1 MWARFVGSRNAG
13 RSRPSQDSPAPARGL
28 YHGQAPRRFASSLR
42 AFRPGFRFHCPDP
55 NFSETKSLKHR
66 NFLGPSLAWARQC
79 QRPKATIDLRAYSV
93 SNVARRCAF
102 PAPNGKVWLCAPGL
116 RMHQMPEHAE
126 FRYRYLGR
134 RHGSPQRVA
143 PAPHTVN
150 KRVNCARRGPSAAAV
165 LAMALMRCER
175 SRLTPQSA
183 AGLIVSPIDEIDGHA
198 PLEHFRL
205 EIRGVLLPIGPID
218 LFRLGTAQ
226 SRTT

>member
-1 MWARFVGSRNAG
+1 VTLGRPLVWARFVGSRNAG

-102 PAPNGKVWLCAPGL
+102 PAPNRKSLALCTGSTNAPNAG
-116 RMHQMPEHAE
+116 
-126 FRYRYLGR
+126 
-134 RHGSPQRVA
+134 
-143 PAPHTVN
+143 
-150 KRVNCARRGPSAAAV
+150 ARRVSLPLSRPPPWLASAGGA
-165 LAMALMRCER
+165 
-175 SRLTPQSA
+175 S
-183 AGLIVSPIDEIDGHA
+183 
-198 PLEHFRL
+198 
-205 EIRGVLLPIGPID
+205 
-218 LFRLGTAQ
+218 TAYG
-226 SRTT
+226 